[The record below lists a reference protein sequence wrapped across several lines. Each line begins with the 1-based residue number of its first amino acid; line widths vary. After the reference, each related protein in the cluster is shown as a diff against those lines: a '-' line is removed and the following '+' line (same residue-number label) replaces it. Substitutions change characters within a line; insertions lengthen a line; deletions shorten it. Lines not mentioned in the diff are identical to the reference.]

1 MDNPSG
7 NLPAAPPS
15 TPAMEAR
22 RILIVD
28 NDADILG
35 LEALILERAGHAVD
49 RAQDGESAWQALL
62 QRNYD
67 LLLTDNKMPGTSGV
81 ALVRQLRVANMELPV
96 VMISG
101 TLGEIDTKQ
110 LSHDPW
116 ARIDAFLQKPFTV
129 QQLLA
134 TVQLALG
141 RLNGGPPPDLACPD

>member
-1 MDNPSG
+1 MDFPNQIALVAS
-7 NLPAAPPS
+7 PAAAAR
-15 TPAMEAR
+15 AMPR
-22 RILIVD
+22 TLIVD
-28 NDADILG
+28 DDPAILVM
-35 LEALILERAGHAVD
+35 EALILERAGHRVD
-49 RAQDGESAWQALL
+49 RAQDGETAWQALL

-67 LLLTDNKMPGTSGV
+67 LLLTDNQMPGTSGV

-101 TLGEIDTKQ
+101 TLGDIDTQ
-110 LSHDPW
+110 RLSHDPW

-141 RLNGGPPPDLACPD
+141 RLNGGPPPDLARPD